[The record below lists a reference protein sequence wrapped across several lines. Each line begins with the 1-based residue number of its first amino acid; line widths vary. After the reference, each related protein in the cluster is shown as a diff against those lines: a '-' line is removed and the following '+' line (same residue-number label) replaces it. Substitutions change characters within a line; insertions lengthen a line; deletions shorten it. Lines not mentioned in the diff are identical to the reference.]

1 MDTINKEQFMNT
13 NILGRYKNG
22 NYSVTILS
30 DGTKIRRTDDDIFVP
45 AFAENCDVKITDR
58 CDGGCE
64 MCYEGCTP
72 TGKHADLLGAKFID
86 TLHPYTE
93 LALNGNDMS
102 HPDLVSFLEK
112 LKNKK
117 IIANLTV
124 NQVHFERHFDYI
136 KSLIDRKLI
145 YGLGIS
151 LRKPTK
157 EFIEKV
163 KQFPNAVIHTINGI
177 LTPADVEMVMDKDLK
192 ILILGYKVRE
202 RGIGFFYSHQ
212 AEIEA
217 NQEWLNS
224 NLPEFPKHF
233 KCVSFDNLAI
243 EQLDVRRLMTE
254 DEWNEFYMGDDGGYT
269 FYIDMVEKKFSK
281 NSISD
286 KRYDMLDSIDE
297 MFEVIRNEN

>member
-1 MDTINKEQFMNT
+1 MNT

-58 CDGGCE
+58 CDGDCE

-72 TGKHADLLGAKFID
+72 KGKHADILNAKFID
-86 TLHPYTE
+86 TLHTYTE

-102 HPDLVSFLEK
+102 HPDLVPFLK
-112 LKNKK
+112 KIKDKK

-136 KSLIDRKLI
+136 KSLVDRELI

-151 LRKPTK
+151 LRKPTA

-177 LTPADVEMVMDKDLK
+177 LTPSNVEMLMDKDLK

-202 RGIGFFYSHQ
+202 RGIDFFYSHQ

-224 NLPEFPKHF
+224 NLPEFMKHF

-243 EQLDVRRLMTE
+243 EQLDVRSLMTE

-269 FYIDMVEKKFSK
+269 FYIDMVEKKFAK
-281 NSISD
+281 NSVSD

>member
-1 MDTINKEQFMNT
+1 MDT

-22 NYSVTILS
+22 NYTVTILS
-30 DGTKIRRTDDDIFVP
+30 DGTKIRRTDDDIFIP

-72 TGKHADLLGAKFID
+72 LGKHADLLGAKFID

-102 HPDLVSFLEK
+102 HPALVPFLEK

-136 KSLIDRKLI
+136 KSLVDRELI

-151 LRKPTK
+151 LRKPTA

-177 LTPADVEMVMDKDLK
+177 LTPADVEMLMDKDLK

-243 EQLDVRRLMTE
+243 EQLDVRNLMTD

-269 FYIDMVEKKFSK
+269 FYIDMVEKKFAR

>member
-1 MDTINKEQFMNT
+1 MDT

-22 NYSVTILS
+22 NYTVTILS
-30 DGTKIRRTDDDIFVP
+30 GGTKIRRTDDDIFIP

-72 TGKHADLLGAKFID
+72 AGKHADLLGAKFID
-86 TLHPYTE
+86 TLRPYTE

-102 HPDLVSFLEK
+102 HPDLLPFLEK
-112 LKNKK
+112 LKEKK

-124 NQVHFERHFDYI
+124 NQVHFERHFYYI
-136 KSLIDRKLI
+136 KSLIDKKLI

-151 LRKPTK
+151 LRKPTA

-177 LTPADVEMVMDKDLK
+177 LTPADVEMLMDKELK

-202 RGIGFFYSHQ
+202 RGIDFFYSHQ
-212 AEIEA
+212 AEIKA

-224 NLPEFPKHF
+224 NLAELPKHF

-254 DEWNEFYMGDDGGYT
+254 EEWNEFYMGDDGGYT
-269 FYIDMVEKKFSK
+269 FYIDMVDKKFAR
-281 NSISD
+281 NSVSD
-286 KRYDMLDSIDE
+286 KRYDMLDSIDK
-297 MFEVIRNEN
+297 MFEVIRKE